1 MSVYFDGERVLHR
14 KKNVLAP
21 GEMEK
26 VVLTRQQVEKY
37 PELRQITVCT
47 EVE

>member
-21 GEMEK
+21 GEMEQ
-26 VVLTRQQVEKY
+26 VILTRKMFEDH
-37 PELRQITVCT
+37 PDLAEIRVCT
-47 EVE
+47 EEA

>member
-21 GEMEK
+21 GEMGQ